1 MQCVSLK
8 SEPGLFPYTQY
19 HVLDLPSIPLK
30 MAVSASAEALS
41 RAQELLL
48 LRRHREALQ
57 KAAASLN
64 ALACPASPPS
74 RLGSPQADTA
84 TAELLPPLLPLPDDA
99 SLLARSAGPMSVLLQ
114 AACEIGHPQ
123 LASEALASCYVDLV
137 MMPYTIVWLG
147 SQAP

>member
-1 MQCVSLK
+1 
-8 SEPGLFPYTQY
+8 
-19 HVLDLPSIPLK
+19 

-64 ALACPASPPS
+64 ALACPASPASPTS
-74 RLGSPQADTA
+74 RLRSPQADTA